1 MTQAKLQDATA
12 ELHKMHFM
20 KCFKQHVI
28 TWPAVYKSQG
38 EYCEEDNIN
47 QTIGY
52 FAMQNKFSPETI

>member
-38 EYCEEDNIN
+38 KYCEEDNIN

-52 FAMQNKFSPETI
+52 FAMQK